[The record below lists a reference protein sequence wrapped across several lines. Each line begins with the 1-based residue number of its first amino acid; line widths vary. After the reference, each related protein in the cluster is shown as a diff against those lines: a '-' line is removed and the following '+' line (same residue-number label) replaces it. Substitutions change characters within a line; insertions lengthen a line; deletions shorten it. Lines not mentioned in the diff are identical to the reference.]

1 MSYSSL
7 RKFKNWH
14 SGKTEIIFN
23 IVIMSIQEQIQQEM
37 VQAMIDTWCL
47 SHGIDPK
54 YVTYKDGNICIP
66 VNF

>member
-1 MSYSSL
+1 
-7 RKFKNWH
+7 
-14 SGKTEIIFN
+14 
-23 IVIMSIQEQIQQEM
+23 MSIQEQIQQEM